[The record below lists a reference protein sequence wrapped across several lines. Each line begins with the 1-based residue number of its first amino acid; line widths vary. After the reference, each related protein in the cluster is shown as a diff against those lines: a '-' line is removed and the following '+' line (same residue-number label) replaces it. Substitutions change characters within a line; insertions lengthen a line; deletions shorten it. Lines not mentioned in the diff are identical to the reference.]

1 MGDPPKLSGEVLL
14 ENVLAEVGRVEEEP
28 RARSMWLACGGHMGL
43 QEAALGVDVANGDAE
58 LLFLD
63 TGEQHLRHVGRR
75 RMLGVPGDER
85 GRVPSGHRR
94 R

>member
-1 MGDPPKLSGEVLL
+1 
-14 ENVLAEVGRVEEEP
+14 
-28 RARSMWLACGGHMGL
+28 MGL